1 MKQKQYCNKFNKDF
15 KNGPY
20 QKKSLKRT
28 NKNTDMSIKRCM
40 RIHCDVE
47 KGPGLKEWNH
57 IEIILA
63 SLTWDD
69 FKNTLTRAHKEH

>member
-1 MKQKQYCNKFNKDF
+1 MVHTKKKIF
-15 KNGPY
+15 K
-20 QKKSLKRT
+20 T
-28 NKNTDMSIKRCM
+28 NKNTDISIKRCM

-47 KGPGLKEWNH
+47 KGPGLKEWDH

-69 FKNTLTRAHKEH
+69 FKNTLTCAHKEH